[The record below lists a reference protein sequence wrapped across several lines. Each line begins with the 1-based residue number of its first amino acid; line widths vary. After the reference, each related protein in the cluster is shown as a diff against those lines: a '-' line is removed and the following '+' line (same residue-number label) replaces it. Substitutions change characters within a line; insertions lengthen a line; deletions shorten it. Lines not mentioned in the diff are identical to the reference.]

1 MLGTVSNDPPEVLTL
16 HAEKMIF
23 NITACCDVQPVEM
36 VDCSRL
42 DEVVGATVN
51 CMPLL
56 GFEELSYFG
65 F

>member
-1 MLGTVSNDPPEVLTL
+1 MRFT
-16 HAEKMIF
+16 
-23 NITACCDVQPVEM
+23 ITACCDVQPVEM